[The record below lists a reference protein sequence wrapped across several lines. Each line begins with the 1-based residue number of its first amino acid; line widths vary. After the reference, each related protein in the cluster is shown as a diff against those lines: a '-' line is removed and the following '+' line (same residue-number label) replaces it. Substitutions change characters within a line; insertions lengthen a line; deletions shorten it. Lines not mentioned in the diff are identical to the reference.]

1 MNGTTIEVRRDT
13 VLTEE
18 GATDV
23 VVVTAPLE
31 QEHNGGAVVLLLPG
45 PIALD
50 LARALL
56 ALAPPV
62 DDFPSTVV
70 SHTLTT
76 MLGEEAMHA
85 VRWAV
90 LNYGLGALDL

>member
-1 MNGTTIEVRRDT
+1 MQTTTIEVRRDT
-13 VLTEE
+13 VLTED

-23 VVVTAPLE
+23 VVVSSNSATGSPVA
-31 QEHNGGAVVLLLPG
+31 LLLPG